1 MRVQD
6 LPPVILRKFR
16 TPSTWG
22 AVLIF
27 GLVWG
32 ASRLFIRVPG
42 VTNSR
47 LEYLVPF
54 VLAGGLVTLAPLPWL
69 WTGDDRFQA
78 SHLRGF
84 LQALPWNVLWIGG
97 CFGLLEAFGAGFTA
111 IPSSIPR
118 LCLGHYEIRMQPE
131 WLMTLINLPFALL
144 LGWFLADKE
153 RIEAMERESR
163 RLANLTKAQV
173 LQAQLNPHA
182 LFNVLAG
189 LTELIYEDPDAAEE
203 ALVGLVDFYRH
214 MIKHSTAYR
223 VPLSEERRL
232 LRRYLGIEEIRLGDR
247 LQVEWVWPS
256 WADVLELPPLL
267 LQPLVENAVKHGVGP
282 AADGG
287 KVRVSVLRDTNVLLL
302 RVANTGLPLE
312 PGWVNG
318 TGLGNLRER
327 LTLLPAWK
335 PVFRLFQ
342 EPGWTVAELALDWNW
357 SEKTIDRP

>member
-22 AVLIF
+22 TVLIF

-42 VTNSR
+42 VTYSR

-54 VLAGGLVTLAPLPWL
+54 VLAGGLIILAPLPWL
-69 WTGDDRFQA
+69 WTGDKRLQA

-97 CFGLLEAFGAGFTA
+97 CFGLLEAFGAGITA

-118 LCLGHYEIRMQPE
+118 LCWGHYEIRMQPE
-131 WLMTLINLPFALL
+131 WMLTLINLPFALL

-163 RLANLTKAQV
+163 RLADLARTQV

-182 LFNVLAG
+182 LFNVLAE
-189 LTELIYEDPDAAEE
+189 LTELVYEDQEAAEE

-214 MIKHSTAYR
+214 LITHGAACQ

-247 LQVEWVWPS
+247 LKVEWIWPG
-256 WADVLELPPLL
+256 WADPLELPPLL
-267 LQPLVENAVKHGVGP
+267 LEPLVENAIKHGVGP
-282 AADGG
+282 APGGG
-287 KVRVSVLRDTNVLLL
+287 KVRVSVQRSPEVLLL

-312 PGWVNG
+312 PNWVNG

-327 LTLLPAWK
+327 LALLPAWK

-342 EPGWTVAELALDWNW
+342 EQGWTVAELVLAWNW
-357 SEKTIDRP
+357 NEKTIDKS